1 MDKLQQLY
9 NLMLEQGLLTSDISL
24 QQFRDADESQKDA
37 LYSLS
42 LDNGIIT
49 PDAVSR
55 EAFKGAWL
63 ESAERMA
70 EFNQELE
77 DANEN
82 VVELQR
88 QEKERALAKD
98 MARPDAVVETTAAV
112 KTAPPIIEAKPKP
125 ISQQINEDIAEYSY
139 MSPEEI
145 ALKDQERRDE
155 ELQKMQKRNEGFYD
169 DRGLIDSIF
178 SKEKLSQI
186 EGFDIE
192 EFTEFMIDSGR
203 LEEIR
208 DKAERDIYEKDF
220 GTYQDPQLSYDF
232 DRYSAIDA
240 FIANKMGNEF
250 SDVYYEKQK
259 ENAGVATIVPDNE
272 KPQLKINQEKL
283 KSYIDDEMVV
293 LTEKRKEQEAEN
305 AELYKRYQDDDLNGG
320 YKIKQGIKKA
330 FRGFDTATMST
341 TIGLMEA
348 IGAETYADALKNQA
362 LQEELFKPFDAT
374 YGYAS
379 GKQVFVD
386 GIEYIIDERGQVY
399 DKSKGLNVT
408 GFLERD
414 KALEIYSKA
423 GKTNKTSSTMSPLGM
438 SANLANVIGD
448 IGWQV
453 MYQAAFR
460 GAGKIGGAA
469 LGTTARGRGLVNGL
483 SKIPIKKSVA
493 SAIIAQSTLGYS
505 RGLKDIYVE
514 AKKYGISDRE
524 AEELAALGAQQMG
537 ILYGAT
543 TPIAART
550 AVTDKILGE
559 PGKTAIKDAV
569 REYTRKGTKGFT
581 DVLANFGRKAG
592 TYGIEGFKEL
602 IQENVQQAGEKFV
615 VNPNVNKEAGRKI
628 LDDTITMDDFINTS
642 ILSFLAGGLMPAGV
656 DVTTETYSLFKDG
669 SIAKMEA
676 LAFLAQDQDKTME
689 LINSQ
694 VAKGVYTKAQADKI
708 LSDINVY
715 RTTIGRMPKSTS
727 PQAASVM
734 MSDMADLYDLEQ
746 QKKTTDPVF
755 HSELDNKISN
765 IKARIQSTVEFDQLS
780 HESKLQFT
788 EEATKK
794 LEAEKDPE
802 TSWEIT
808 ADETFNEARKLY
820 YEYKTAFKEFDV
832 TEEQATQSLV
842 DEGVTEPTAEQVTAR
857 RKELIFKNLDDAIQ
871 KREARDIPDAEPAE
885 AVQEVETE
893 VREPSIEEK
902 REEIERRRQAELFNA
917 PNEMLIAP
925 MISDGKGGF
934 IDNPELAKAKEIKE
948 KIDAKYDAEL
958 AALEQQTTKPAE
970 AVQEVE
976 EEVRVAPEKEVEE
989 ESLVDSQI
997 PKSKTTYTAIA
1008 DDDTTNT
1015 VEVTTRLDGSRDIVY
1030 KNEQGDVYQ
1039 RETLSP
1045 DNTLSN
1051 DEYISKIV
1059 GEVTSS
1065 EDIALEDVMN
1075 PKMRER
1081 LSARQKAELGIEE
1094 EVAPEEVAP
1103 EAEAEVDELEDLE
1116 RALRDEEVKFLK
1128 GQTSAIETQEAS
1140 EQLVEE
1146 MNNLEVINEGVVV
1159 PDPEERVA
1167 ISVEGVTDR
1176 DGIIADEIPTVKIE
1190 DYNGIPMLSTIS
1202 DQLTTGNVVN
1212 PFTGNTIDNLRGGTF
1227 FTFTDGNSE
1236 YGWTYKDTKKGNEFK
1251 TVGREAYEKNPEA
1264 YKKAWAD
1271 GRIPN
1276 NHVLVQVVKMGEN
1289 SILSNEALYRV
1300 LIDNISTLPK
1310 KNQTKAITALRQDLK
1325 NEIDKNKNKP
1335 SYKKQ
1340 VAAYTEF
1347 LNIIKGKKNII
1358 EAIELIPQ
1366 LNVNAR
1372 PFIVTRITSGNM
1384 NVAGKEPSGG
1394 KSKPTKPVPAALL
1407 DGIDGKNTLT
1417 HVAFIA
1423 DVITEPAHKNV
1434 PKRHVIAMTSVDI
1447 SENGGVEEGNHPNY
1461 KGAVKGKFLGVV
1473 EESAALKDLYPKAYA
1488 NVVKGIIQKED
1499 IGKKTTIGER
1509 ISKQINVQYGLPDY
1523 ILQGMVMN
1531 LNQSDFSKL
1540 TGFLSLSFPST
1551 NFYTDQDTW
1560 QTVMESDGVRKYIKD
1575 GEVVYGLTTN
1585 GDIYLN
1591 PEFESFNTPIHEMG
1605 HIWTD
1610 FIEES
1615 NPALFNRGI
1624 KLVEGTKA
1632 LEAAKKELGDTLA
1645 ARKEALAVLIGN
1657 RGQEITDG
1665 AQRSKFQE
1673 WLVALWKY
1681 VKEKFK
1687 SLRGLTQ
1694 EQIENL
1700 TLAEFIDGA
1709 LADILGG
1716 QEISTAKIKGKN
1728 DIEVAFQ
1735 KAEENI
1741 YDIINKARDLNF
1753 KDNVIKSFLKKKG
1766 FTATEI
1772 NEALNLPVDS
1782 LKNLPA
1788 SFRNVE
1794 GGIKVG
1800 LPLYE
1805 KIYKYAQKQVGKSRT
1820 KENIDKA
1827 IDKAI
1832 TYLQKQKDFKAQD
1845 DITADALV
1853 REFQRS
1859 LGRRL
1864 KRSAKLEE
1872 LEYEGQLVTQL
1883 SNRDEIRVIKQRI
1896 KDSSV
1901 KGLQKIKSDIRTFIR
1916 KNLPRGEYGKAEV
1929 TKMVSLVTNANT
1941 PNDLDAAT
1949 EQVIDFI
1956 YKKKSDMAAARV
1968 ANILKGKYERVQSG
1982 RRVGT
1987 KISPE
1992 ANDRIKAIEGN
2003 MTSDDV
2009 DAKNQALVDAINE
2022 LQAKTDLTQQDIE
2035 EIVNL
2040 ETALMYNE
2048 AMQMDDSNPSKLHNL
2063 MRVNLNLARIIE
2075 QGRTERA
2082 QEIAEENARKKEIIS
2097 RGFEDITGMPFTD
2110 VDGITN
2116 EGDRKAVM
2124 DQKIKNDAILRAK
2137 KRERE
2142 SSLKLFKSIGTF
2154 IAANEDLDG
2163 LVDIIS
2169 KSTGDFMGGALQE
2182 LISEKEFDSRT
2193 EYKRR
2198 TLELKQELGNKL
2210 EEIFGKKYAKVLKPF
2225 SKETE
2230 VLNIDEDTEIPISQN
2245 KMMYLYNQYKDEAN
2259 HPGFE
2264 SAYGSNYADV
2274 MKQIEEKLDPR
2285 LKAFADYQVE
2295 VLFPRLYNDY
2305 NSVYRK
2311 IYKTNLPWN
2320 KKYAG
2325 RLYRDGD
2332 ALENLDLMAKPEVYK
2347 ASIAG
2352 ASTKSRVKN
2361 KRPIQ
2366 AVDGMDMLV
2375 SYLNDMEFFRA
2386 YSENLRDINNLVGN
2400 SDIKLAIEATSGPD
2414 VYSLLQQKLQTIANR
2429 GAMKGNQ
2436 VKIIN
2441 AMNNTFVLSRLGI
2454 NPTVALKQ
2462 LTSTTAYAADIGFRN
2477 WTKYAA
2483 KAMPDIKSVT
2493 NEILENSVYLKD
2505 RYSKSIKNVLEAYNT
2520 GQVKSLSPTATT
2532 SWADILMYL
2541 VKQGDKGAILL
2552 GGAPNYLYHKD
2563 QYKASN
2569 PNASEDEVIKYAI
2582 RKFERET
2589 DKAQQS
2595 SDIASKDLFQTGDP
2609 LVRAF
2614 NLFLTTPKQY
2624 QRKVNSSTRNI
2635 YRKMR
2640 GMPSK
2645 GTLREN
2651 LRTLFTYHFMLPV
2664 VFQYVT
2670 LGLPGILSSW
2680 DEEDKEDLIRAAI
2693 LGNLNSFFIVGGL
2706 LSSIADFIQGK
2717 PWADRVQTLPIISAP
2732 AEVISSWNKAMT
2744 SKNQETKNKH
2754 LEKAVQQTLMLGGV
2768 PASTLSKMGKNWAD
2782 VVTGETDG
2790 AGETILKILGYSDY
2804 VVDGPKNNKKA
2815 KSKTPAK
2822 KDMTEQEKAIRK
2834 MLDQIEK
2841 EKGK

>member
-9 NLMLEQGLLTSDISL
+9 DLMLEQGLLTSDISL
-24 QQFRDADESQKDA
+24 EQFRSADDSQQEA
-37 LYSLS
+37 LYNLS
-42 LDNGIIT
+42 LNEGIIT
-49 PDAVSR
+49 PGVVSN
-55 EAFKGAWL
+55 ADFKAAWSDSAQRISDFNEEL
-63 ESAERMA
+63 KESK
-70 EFNQELE
+70 
-77 DANEN
+77 EN

-88 QEKERALAKD
+88 QEKERATARE
-98 MARPDAVVETTAAV
+98 MAPPEAVVETTAGVAV
-112 KTAPPIIEAKPKP
+112 APPIVEAQPKSVGQK
-125 ISQQINEDIAEYSY
+125 ISQDVAEYSY
-139 MSPEEI
+139 KTPDEI
-145 ALKDQERRDE
+145 AVIDREKQEE
-155 ELQKMQKRNEGFYD
+155 TLQRIQRRNEGFYD

-178 SKEKLSQI
+178 SREKLSEI
-186 EGFDIE
+186 EGLDIE
-192 EFTEFMIDSGR
+192 EFKEFMIDSGR

-208 DKAERDIYEKDF
+208 DKAERGLYEKEF
-220 GTYQDPQLSYDF
+220 GTKQDPQLAYDF
-232 DRYSAIDA
+232 DKYSAI
-240 FIANKMGNEF
+240 NEF
-250 SDVYYEKQK
+250 LTSKLSKEYTEAYYNKQK
-259 ENAGVATIVPDNE
+259 QNGGYATILSREETP
-272 KPQLKINQEKL
+272 KLKVNQEKL
-283 KSYIDDEMVV
+283 KSYINNEMLV
-293 LTEKRKEQEAEN
+293 LTEKLKEQEAEN
-305 AELYKRYQDDDLNGG
+305 QELVKRYEDDKLNGG
-320 YKIKQGIKKA
+320 YKIKQGLNKGWK
-330 FRGFDTATMST
+330 GFEKGVSATAITFYNM
-341 TIGLMEA
+341 
-348 IGAETYADALKNQA
+348 IGAENIADALKAQA
-362 LQEELFKPFDAT
+362 IQGKIFDPYDAT

-386 GIEYIIDERGQVY
+386 GIEYIVDERGQIY
-399 DKSKGLNVT
+399 DKSKKLRVT
-408 GFLERD
+408 GLIDKKKASNIIRQASKTKRD
-414 KALEIYSKA
+414 DWS
-423 GKTNKTSSTMSPLGM
+423 MSGLGM
-438 SANLANVIGD
+438 ASNLSNVLGD
-448 IGWQV
+448 IGWQIA
-453 MYQAAFR
+453 YQAAL
-460 GAGKIGGAA
+460 IGGGRIIGSVAK
-469 LGTTARGRGLVNGL
+469 LTAPGRVAVSSLR
-483 SKIPIKKSVA
+483 KIPIKKSVA

-505 RGLKDIYVE
+505 RGLRDIYVA
-514 AKKYGISDRE
+514 AKENGISDRE
-524 AEELAALGAQQMG
+524 AEELASLGAQQMG
-537 ILYGAT
+537 LLYGLTA
-543 TPIAART
+543 PIATRT
-550 AVTDKILGE
+550 RVTDKILGE
-559 PGKTAIKDAV
+559 PTKEITKKAV
-569 REYTRKGTKGFT
+569 REYLKTGKKGFL
-581 DVLANFGRKAG
+581 DVIGNARRNLG
-592 TYGIEGFKEL
+592 TYGLEGFKEL
-602 IQENVQQAGEKFV
+602 VQENVQQAGEKFV
-615 VNPNVNKEAGRKI
+615 VNPDINKEAGRKI

-642 ILSFLAGGLMPAGV
+642 ILSFLAGGMLPAGI
-656 DVTTETYSLFKDG
+656 DISTDTYSLFKDG
-669 SIAKMEA
+669 SIAKMES
-676 LAFLAQDQDKTME
+676 LAFLSQDQDKTME
-689 LINSQ
+689 LVNSQ
-694 VAKGVYTKAQADKI
+694 VAKGLYTQSQADKL

-734 MSDMADLYDLEQ
+734 MSDMAELYDLEQ
-746 QKKTTDPVF
+746 QKKNTDPVF
-755 HSELDNKISN
+755 HSEIDSKMSN
-765 IKARIQSTVEFDQLS
+765 IKARIQSTIEFDQLS
-780 HESKLQFT
+780 SESKLQFT
-788 EEATKK
+788 EEAIKK
-794 LEAEKDPE
+794 LQAEKDPE

-820 YEYKTAFKEFDV
+820 YQYKTDFSEFDV

-842 DEGVTEPTAEQVTAR
+842 DEGVTEPTSEQVTAR

-885 AVQEVETE
+885 AVQEVE
-893 VREPSIEEK
+893 
-902 REEIERRRQAELFNA
+902 
-917 PNEMLIAP
+917 
-925 MISDGKGGF
+925 
-934 IDNPELAKAKEIKE
+934 
-948 KIDAKYDAEL
+948 
-958 AALEQQTTKPAE
+958 
-970 AVQEVE
+970 
-976 EEVRVAPEKEVEE
+976 EEVRVAPEEEVKEER
-989 ESLVDSQI
+989 LTDSQI
-997 PKSKTTYTAIA
+997 PKSKTVYTAKA
-1008 DDDTTNT
+1008 DDDTTDT
-1015 VEVTTRLDGSRDIVY
+1015 IEVTTRLDGSRDIVY
-1030 KNEQGDVYQ
+1030 KNEQGGVYQ
-1039 RETLSP
+1039 REKLSP
-1045 DNTLSN
+1045 DNTLTN
-1051 DEYISKIV
+1051 EEYISNVV
-1059 GEVTSS
+1059 GDVTGS

-1081 LSARQKAELGIEE
+1081 LSARQRAELGIEE
-1094 EVAPEEVAP
+1094 EVAPDEAAMSSRMRVVGTNPLSSIEVSEDFDDIAAQRREKNKAITRLMRDGEITVEEAIELREESFNNVNEAQRLFEIRKQEAAP
-1103 EAEAEVDELEDLE
+1103 EAEVDELEDLE

-1146 MNNLEVINEGVVV
+1146 MNNLEIINEGVVV

-1167 ISVEGVTDR
+1167 ISVEGVTER
-1176 DGIIADEIPTVKIE
+1176 DGIIADEIPTVRIE
-1190 DYNGIPMLSTIS
+1190 DYNGIPMVSTIS
-1202 DQLTTGNVVN
+1202 DQLVSGNVEN
-1212 PFTGNTIDNLRGGTF
+1212 PYTGNTIDNLKGGMF
-1227 FTFTDGNSE
+1227 YSFTEGNE
-1236 YGWTYKDTKKGNEFK
+1236 GLGWTYKDTKKGGEFLTAAK
-1251 TVGREAYEKNPEA
+1251 KAYEKNPEA

-1276 NHVLVQVVKMGEN
+1276 NHVLVQVVKMSQD

-1300 LIDNISTLPK
+1300 LVDNVSTLPK
-1310 KNQTKAITALRQDLK
+1310 KNQTKAMTVLRQDLK
-1325 NEIDKNKNKP
+1325 TQINNKKDKQDANTQKE
-1335 SYKKQ
+1335 

-1366 LNVNAR
+1366 LNVDAR
-1372 PFIVTRITSGNM
+1372 PYIIKRITNGSINE
-1384 NVAGKEPSGG
+1384 AGKPLPRLI
-1394 KSKPTKPVPAALL
+1394 KPRKAVPKALL
-1407 DGIDGKNTLT
+1407 EGVEGKNELT
-1417 HVAFIA
+1417 NIAYIA
-1423 DVITEPAHKNV
+1423 DIITEPAHKNV
-1434 PKRHVIAMTSVDI
+1434 PKRHVMAITSVDI
-1447 SENGGVEEGNHPNY
+1447 SENGGVVEGNHPNY
-1461 KGAVKGKFLGVV
+1461 KGAIKGEFLGVV

-1488 NVVKGIIQKED
+1488 NVVKGIIGKEAA
-1499 IGKKTTIGER
+1499 GKEAKVGIE
-1509 ISKQINVQYGLPDY
+1509 ISQNIPVQLGLTDL
-1523 ILQGMVMN
+1523 IFRGMVMN

-1551 NFYTDQDTW
+1551 NFYTDQDTF
-1560 QTVMESDGVRKYIKD
+1560 QTVIESDGVRKYIKD
-1575 GEVVYGLTTN
+1575 GEIVYGLTAN

-1610 FIEES
+1610 FIEENS
-1615 NPALFNRGI
+1615 PALFNRGI

-1632 LEAAKKELGDTLA
+1632 LETAKKDLGDTLA
-1645 ARKEALAVLIGN
+1645 ARKEALAILIGN
-1657 RGQEITDG
+1657 RGQEITDA

-1687 SLRGLTQ
+1687 SLRGLNQ

-1716 QEISTAKIKGKN
+1716 QEISKAKIKGKN

-1741 YDIINKARDLNF
+1741 YDIINKARNLNF

-1772 NEALNLPVDS
+1772 NEALNLPIDS

-1805 KIYKYAQKQVGKSRT
+1805 KVYKYAQKQVGKSRT

-1864 KRSAKLEE
+1864 KRSPRLEE

-1896 KDSSV
+1896 KDSSA
-1901 KGLQKIKSDIRTFIR
+1901 KSLQKIKSDIRTFMR
-1916 KNLPRGEYGKAEV
+1916 KNLPRAEYGKAEV
-1929 TKMVSLVTNANT
+1929 TKMVSLVTNAKT
-1941 PNDLDAAT
+1941 PNDLESAT

-1956 YKKKSDMAAARV
+1956 YKKKADLSAARI
-1968 ANILKGKYERVQSG
+1968 ANILKGKYERIQSG
-1982 RRVGT
+1982 RRVGV

-1992 ANDRIKAIEGN
+1992 ANERIKVIAGN
-2003 MTSDDV
+2003 MVSEDV
-2009 DAKNQALVDAINE
+2009 ETKNQALVDAINE
-2022 LQAKTDLTQQDIE
+2022 LQTKTDLTQQDIE

-2082 QEIAEENARKKEIIS
+2082 EELAEESARKKEIIS

-2110 VDGITN
+2110 VDGIEN
-2116 EGDRKAVM
+2116 EADRKAVM
-2124 DQKIKNDAILRAK
+2124 DEKIKNNAILRAK

-2142 SSLKLFKSIGTF
+2142 SSLKLVRSINTF
-2154 IAANEDLDG
+2154 IASNEDLDG
-2163 LVDIIS
+2163 LIDIVS
-2169 KSTGDFMGGALQE
+2169 KSTGDYMGGALQE
-2182 LISEKEFDSRT
+2182 LISEKEFDSRN
-2193 EYKRR
+2193 EYKKRN
-2198 TLELKQELGNKL
+2198 LELKQELGDKL
-2210 EEIFGKKYAKVLKPF
+2210 EEIFGKRYAKIIKPF

-2264 SAYGSNYADV
+2264 ASFGSKYAEV
-2274 MKQIEEKLDPR
+2274 MEQLNQKLDPR
-2285 LKAFADYQVE
+2285 LKEFADYQVN

-2305 NSVYRK
+2305 NQVYRK

-2320 KKYAG
+2320 RKYAG

-2332 ALENLDLMAKPEVYK
+2332 TLENLDLMANPAVYK
-2347 ASIAG
+2347 ASIGG
-2352 ASTKSRVKN
+2352 ASTKARVKN

-2366 AVDGMDMLV
+2366 AVDGIDMLV

-2386 YSENLRDINNLVGN
+2386 YAENLKDINTLVGN
-2400 SDIKLAIEATSGPD
+2400 SDVKLAIEATSGPD
-2414 VYSLLQQKLQTIANR
+2414 VYNLLQDKLQKIANR
-2429 GAMKGNQ
+2429 GSMKGNQ
-2436 VKIIN
+2436 VRIIN
-2441 AMNNTFVLSRLGI
+2441 IMNDTFVLSRLGV
-2454 NPTVALKQ
+2454 NPTVAIKQ
-2462 LTSTTAYAADIGFRN
+2462 LTSTTAYASDIGFRN

-2483 KAMPDIKSVT
+2483 KAMPNIKSVT
-2493 NEILENSVYLKD
+2493 KEILDNSVYLND
-2505 RYSKSIKNVLEAYNT
+2505 RYSTSIKNVLEAYNT
-2520 GQVKSLSPTATT
+2520 GEVAKMSPIKGK

-2563 QYKASN
+2563 QYKSKN
-2569 PNASEDEVIKYAI
+2569 PNASEDEVVKYAI

-2609 LVRAF
+2609 LARAF

-2624 QRKVNSSTRNI
+2624 QRKENSAIRNL

-2645 GTLREN
+2645 GTFKEN
-2651 LRTLFTYHFMLPV
+2651 LRTLFVYHVWLPV

-2670 LGLPGILSSW
+2670 LGLPGLLSGF
-2680 DEEDKEDLIRAAI
+2680 EKEDKEDLIRAAI
-2693 LGNLNSFFIVGGL
+2693 LGNLNAFFIVGGL
-2706 LSSIADFIQGK
+2706 ISTIADYIQGK
-2717 PWADRVQTLPIISAP
+2717 PWAGRVQTLPIISVPQEIFSDA
-2732 AEVISSWNKAMT
+2732 NKAVT
-2744 SKNQETKNKH
+2744 SKKQETRDKYT
-2754 LEKAVQQTLMLGGV
+2754 EKLIQQILMLTGI
-2768 PASTLSKMGKNWAD
+2768 PASTLSKLGKNWAD

-2790 AGETILKILGYSDY
+2790 AQETILKLLGYSDY
-2804 VVDGPKNNKKA
+2804 IIEGPKDNKKA
-2815 KSKTPAK
+2815 KSKTSAK
-2822 KDMTEQEKAIRK
+2822 KDMTEQEKAIQK
-2834 MLDQIEK
+2834 MLDEIEK